1 MRRALITGGASGIG
15 AATARQLAAGGMRVA
30 VADLDGQRE
39 VGQKLA
45 NDVQGIFVAIDVTD
59 TETVDAA
66 FAEAGEP
73 DVLVNSAGV
82 TVPGQTVD
90 ETSLENWDLQIGVNL
105 TGTFLCMRA
114 AIPRMRRERWG
125 RVINVSS
132 GLATRGV
139 AGAAAYSA
147 AKAGVVGLTRSAAAE
162 LAPYDVT
169 VNAVAPGYVD
179 TPMTQA
185 FPDELRTRRLA
196 DVGMGRFAR
205 PAEVA
210 AVIAFLGS
218 EEASYVTG
226 ELLGVTGGFRI
237 GS

>member
-1 MRRALITGGASGIG
+1 MRRALITGGASGVG
-15 AATARQLAAGGMRVA
+15 AATARQLADRGMRVA

-39 VGQKLA
+39 AGQKLA
-45 NDVQGIFVAIDVTD
+45 EEVHGTFVAIDVTD
-59 TETVDAA
+59 TDAVDAA

-82 TVPGQTVD
+82 TVPGQAVD
-90 ETSLENWDLQIGVNL
+90 ETSLENWELQIGVNL

-114 AIPRMRRERWG
+114 AIPRMRHEGWG

-147 AKAGVVGLTRSAAAE
+147 SKAGVVGLTRSAAAE

-179 TPMTQA
+179 TPMTQG
-185 FPDELRTRRLA
+185 FSEELRTRRLA
-196 DVGMGRFAR
+196 DVGLGRFAR

-210 AVIAFLGS
+210 SVIAFLGS

-226 ELLGVTGGFRI
+226 ELVGITGGFRI
-237 GS
+237 GA

>member
-1 MRRALITGGASGIG
+1 MRTALITGGASGIG
-15 AATARQLAAGGMRVA
+15 AATARHLAAEGMRVA
-30 VADLDGQRE
+30 VADLDDQRE
-39 VGQKLA
+39 AGEELA
-45 NDVQGIFVAIDVTD
+45 DEVHGSFVAIDVTD
-59 TETVDAA
+59 EDAVDAA
-66 FAEAGEP
+66 FAEVGGL

-82 TVPGQTVD
+82 TIPGQAVD
-90 ETSLENWDLQIGVNL
+90 EISRGNWELQISVNL

-114 AIPRMRRERWG
+114 AIPYMRREGWG

-147 AKAGVVGLTRSAAAE
+147 SKAGVVGLTRSAAAE

-179 TPMTQA
+179 TPMTQG
-185 FPDELRTRRLA
+185 FPEELRTRRLA
-196 DVGMGRFAR
+196 DVGLGRFAR
-205 PAEVA
+205 PSEVA

-226 ELLGVTGGFRI
+226 ELVGVTGGFRI